1 MCLFNRAQ
9 DLFSTT
15 LSWIHFFSGMQRAR
29 LSKCTEKFRHLRMTG
44 SYCPWVLL
52 VACLCAWW
60 NLVISIKW
68 CVIRVCRGLG
78 ACSLSLV
85 FPFLLNEMIYS
96 CPACSENEKTG
107 RKGHTNIIP
116 VYERDAE
123 SYTHMKWYI
132 CMSAIN
138 HSDCKAVSC
147 HCTMNGTMCEQCAID
162 IVWCIA
168 WNSTDHVSWIYIK
181 KRARTSSD
189 SLTRYKLQTNTVLTK

>member
-60 NLVISIKW
+60 NLVISIKG

-96 CPACSENEKTG
+96 SPACLRMKKPAERGTLMLSLFM
-107 RKGHTNIIP
+107 KGMQKVILTWNGIYACLPLTIP
-116 VYERDAE
+116 TVKLYP
-123 SYTHMKWYI
+123 
-132 CMSAIN
+132 AI
-138 HSDCKAVSC
+138 APW
-147 HCTMNGTMCEQCAID
+147 MALCA
-162 IVWCIA
+162 
-168 WNSTDHVSWIYIK
+168 
-181 KRARTSSD
+181 SSV
-189 SLTRYKLQTNTVLTK
+189 Q